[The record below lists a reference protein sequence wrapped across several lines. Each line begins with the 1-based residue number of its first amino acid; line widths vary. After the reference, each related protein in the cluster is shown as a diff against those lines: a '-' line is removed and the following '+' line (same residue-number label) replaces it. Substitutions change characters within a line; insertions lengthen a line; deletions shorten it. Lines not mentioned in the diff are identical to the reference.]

1 MIMLLMKLIRRSIVV
16 NVDVET
22 QLIRFVVNVVVV
34 VVVV

>member
-1 MIMLLMKLIRRSIVV
+1 MVMVLTKLIRRIIVV

-34 VVVV
+34 VD

>member
-34 VVVV
+34 V

>member
-34 VVVV
+34 VV